1 MATRGDSKSAP
12 VPEITATGEP
22 WHYSDRK
29 GPWPWGTA
37 LLFAGLLLVVGG
49 PGLWA
54 FGRLVGWW

>member
-1 MATRGDSKSAP
+1 MATRGAAKSAP
-12 VPEITATGEP
+12 MRELTDA

-37 LLFAGLLLVVGG
+37 LLFAGLLLGVGG
-49 PGLWA
+49 PGVWA